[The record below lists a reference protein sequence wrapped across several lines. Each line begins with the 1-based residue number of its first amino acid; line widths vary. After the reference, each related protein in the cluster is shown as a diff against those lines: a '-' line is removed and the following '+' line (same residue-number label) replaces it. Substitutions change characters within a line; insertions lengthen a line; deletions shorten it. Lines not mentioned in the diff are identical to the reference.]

1 MRLKQVNCFT
11 GAKHIRPLFIIIAKN
26 MIKMRRSVLAFVL
39 TLILVLS
46 GQVMFSQ
53 DADTVQGWNKS
64 GVFSLNMSQA
74 SFTNWAAG
82 GQNSVALNG
91 LLSLTANYK
100 MGKSAWDNALTL
112 GYGKMIQNGNDL
124 GWVKTDD
131 RIDFQSKYGHKASDK
146 WFYSGLMSFRTQMD
160 NGFNYPDTENKISGL
175 MAPAYLLF
183 SLGMDYKPNPQ
194 FSMFLSPLT
203 SKNTIVIDDNLSA
216 AGAFGVEPGKK
227 FRSEFG
233 AYANIAYK
241 KDEIVKNV
249 NFLTKLD
256 LFTNYLKNPQNID
269 VSWETL
275 LVLKVNKFLSATV
288 NTQLLYDDD
297 ILIKV
302 NEGSE
307 GEPVLGK
314 RAQFKEVIGVGF
326 TYKFIK

>member
-1 MRLKQVNCFT
+1 MKE
-11 GAKHIRPLFIIIAKN
+11 
-26 MIKMRRSVLAFVL
+26 MRRNIVIPALAVVF
-39 TLILVLS
+39 TLIT
-46 GQVMFSQ
+46 QTAISQ
-53 DADTVQGWNKS
+53 TADTTQGWNKS

-91 LLSLTANYK
+91 LLNLTANYK
-100 MGKSAWDNALTL
+100 MGKSAWDNALTV
-112 GYGKMIQNGNDL
+112 GYGKMIQKGNDL

-131 RIDFQSKYGHKASDK
+131 RIDFQSKYGHKATDK

-160 NGFNYPDTENKISGL
+160 NGYNYPDTENRISAL
-175 MAPAYLLF
+175 LAPAYLLF

-203 SKNTIVIDDNLSA
+203 SKNTIVMDDELSA
-216 AGAFGVEPGKK
+216 MGAFGVDPGKK
-227 FRSEFG
+227 FRPELG

-269 VSWETL
+269 VSWEAL
-275 LVLKVNKFLSATV
+275 LVLKVNQFLSATV

-297 ILIKV
+297 VLIKV
-302 NEGSE
+302 DEGSE
-307 GEPVLGK
+307 GEPVMGK
-314 RAQFKEVIGVGF
+314 RVQFKEVIGVGF

>member
-1 MRLKQVNCFT
+1 
-11 GAKHIRPLFIIIAKN
+11 
-26 MIKMRRSVLAFVL
+26 MRRNIVIPALAVVF
-39 TLILVLS
+39 TLIT
-46 GQVMFSQ
+46 QTAISQ
-53 DADTVQGWNKS
+53 TADTTQGWNKS

-91 LLSLTANYK
+91 LLNFTANYK
-100 MGKSAWDNALTL
+100 MGKSAWDNALTV
-112 GYGKMIQNGNDL
+112 GYGKMIQKGNDL

-131 RIDFQSKYGHKASDK
+131 RIDFQSKYGHKATDK

-160 NGFNYPDTENKISGL
+160 NGYNYPDTENRISAL
-175 MAPAYLLF
+175 LAPAYLLF

-203 SKNTIVIDDNLSA
+203 SKNTIVMDDELSA
-216 AGAFGVEPGKK
+216 MGAFGVDPGKK
-227 FRSEFG
+227 FRPELG

-269 VSWETL
+269 VSWEAL
-275 LVLKVNKFLSATV
+275 LVLKVNQFLSATV

-297 ILIKV
+297 VLIKV
-302 NEGSE
+302 DEGSE
-307 GEPVLGK
+307 GEPVMGK
-314 RAQFKEVIGVGF
+314 RVQFKEVIGVGF

>member
-1 MRLKQVNCFT
+1 MRKS
-11 GAKHIRPLFIIIAKN
+11 IIAF
-26 MIKMRRSVLAFVL
+26 ILFVL
-39 TLILVLS
+39 LAGYQPVLN
-46 GQVMFSQ
+46 GQA
-53 DADTVQGWNKS
+53 ADTTLGWSKS
-64 GVFSLNMSQA
+64 GVFSLNMAQA

-91 LLSLTANYK
+91 LINLAANLK
-100 MGKSAWDNALTL
+100 NEKSAWDNALTI
-112 GYGKMIQNGNDL
+112 GYGKMRQKGNDL

-131 RIDFQSKYGHKASDK
+131 RIDFQSKYGQKASEK

-160 NGFNYPDTENKISGL
+160 NGYNYPDTENKISDL
-175 MAPAYLLF
+175 LAPAYLLF

-194 FSMFLSPLT
+194 FSVFLSPLT
-203 SKNTIVIDDNLSA
+203 SKNTIVMDEELSA
-216 AGAFGVEPGKK
+216 IGAFGVEPGKK
-227 FRSEFG
+227 FRPELG

-269 VSWETL
+269 ISWEAL
-275 LVLKVNKFLSATV
+275 LVMKVNEFISATV
-288 NTQLLYDDD
+288 NTHLLYDDD
-297 ILIKV
+297 ILIKID
-302 NEGSE
+302 EGNE
-307 GEPVLGK
+307 GEPVMDK

>member
-1 MRLKQVNCFT
+1 
-11 GAKHIRPLFIIIAKN
+11 
-26 MIKMRRSVLAFVL
+26 MRRNIVIPALAVVF
-39 TLILVLS
+39 TLIT
-46 GQVMFSQ
+46 QTAISQ
-53 DADTVQGWNKS
+53 TADTTQGWNKS

-91 LLSLTANYK
+91 LLNLTANYK
-100 MGKSAWDNALTL
+100 MGKSAWDNALTI
-112 GYGKMIQNGNDL
+112 GYGKMIQKGNDL

-131 RIDFQSKYGHKASDK
+131 RIDFQSKYGHKATDK

-160 NGFNYPDTENKISGL
+160 NGYNYPDTENRISAL
-175 MAPAYLLF
+175 LAPAYLLF

-203 SKNTIVIDDNLSA
+203 SKNTIVMDDELSA
-216 AGAFGVEPGKK
+216 MGAFGVDPGKK
-227 FRSEFG
+227 FRPELG

-269 VSWETL
+269 VSWEAL
-275 LVLKVNKFLSATV
+275 LVLKVNQFLSATV

-297 ILIKV
+297 VLIKV
-302 NEGSE
+302 DEGSE
-307 GEPVLGK
+307 GEPVMGK
-314 RAQFKEVIGVGF
+314 RVQFKEVIGVGF

>member
-1 MRLKQVNCFT
+1 MKRLIVAISLSVILT
-11 GAKHIRPLFIIIAKN
+11 GYSEAVF
-26 MIKMRRSVLAFVL
+26 
-39 TLILVLS
+39 
-46 GQVMFSQ
+46 GQ
-53 DADTVQGWNKS
+53 DADTTKGWKNS
-64 GVFSLNMSQA
+64 GVLSLNMAQA

-91 LLSLTANYK
+91 LINLAANYRA
-100 MGKSAWDNALTL
+100 GKSAWDNALTL
-112 GYGKMIQNGNDL
+112 GYGKMIQKGNDL

-131 RIDFQSKYGHKASDK
+131 RIDFQSKYGHKASER
-146 WFYSGLMSFRTQMD
+146 WFYTGLMSFRTQMD
-160 NGFNYPDTENKISGL
+160 KGFNYPDTDNKISDL
-175 MAPAYLLF
+175 FAPAYLLF

-203 SKNTIVIDDNLSA
+203 SKNTIVFDDDLSA

-227 FRSEFG
+227 FRPELG

-256 LFTNYLKNPQNID
+256 LFTNYLRNPQNID
-269 VSWETL
+269 ISWEAL
-275 LVLKVNKFLSATV
+275 LVLKVNEFISATV
-288 NTQLLYDDD
+288 NTQLVYDDD
-297 ILIKV
+297 VLIKV
-302 NEGSE
+302 GEGNE
-307 GEPVLGK
+307 GEPLMGK

>member
-1 MRLKQVNCFT
+1 
-11 GAKHIRPLFIIIAKN
+11 
-26 MIKMRRSVLAFVL
+26 MRRNIVIPALAVVF
-39 TLILVLS
+39 TLIT
-46 GQVMFSQ
+46 QTAISQ
-53 DADTVQGWNKS
+53 TADTTQGWNKS

-91 LLSLTANYK
+91 LLNLTANYK
-100 MGKSAWDNALTL
+100 MGKSAWDNALTI
-112 GYGKMIQNGNDL
+112 GYGKMIQKGNDL

-131 RIDFQSKYGHKASDK
+131 RIDFQSKYGHKATDK

-160 NGFNYPDTENKISGL
+160 NGYNYPDTENRISAL
-175 MAPAYLLF
+175 LAPAYLLF

-203 SKNTIVIDDNLSA
+203 SKNTIVMDDELSA
-216 AGAFGVEPGKK
+216 MGAFGVDPGKK
-227 FRSEFG
+227 FRPELG

-269 VSWETL
+269 VSWEAL
-275 LVLKVNKFLSATV
+275 LVLKVNQFLSATV

-297 ILIKV
+297 VLIKV
-302 NEGSE
+302 EEGSE
-307 GEPVLGK
+307 GEPVMGK